1 MFQTQFILAYVR
13 RLTGVITNW
22 GSYYKLE
29 QLLEIGANF
38 ITNWGITVITIK
50 FLHWHRS
57 LFVQ

>member
-38 ITNWGITVITIK
+38 ITNWGSHYK
-50 FLHWHRS
+50 LGHNS
-57 LFVQ
+57 YNY